1 MFILITAVIIFS
13 FFGQCDVV
21 QLSSNLLLVGV
32 LLAPPPAPRA
42 VHGDG
47 LAGGGGAAGRA
58 VVADQVGDELHGLEP
73 LQYSTVQYSTV

>member
-21 QLSSNLLLVGV
+21 QPFSNLLLGCV

-47 LAGGGGAAGRA
+47 LAGGAAGRA
-58 VVADQVGDELHGLEP
+58 VVADQVGDELHALEP
-73 LQYSTVQYSTV
+73 LYVYSTV